1 MDDNFVFLPWLL
13 VWVSPQLSLALSVFV
28 DGSDDND
35 VVVAAVSDA
44 VVGKSG
50 NCHFSPL
57 KLGKVCIR

>member
-1 MDDNFVFLPWLL
+1 M
-13 VWVSPQLSLALSVFV
+13 SPQLSLALSVFV
-28 DGSDDND
+28 DDGSDDND

-57 KLGKVCIR
+57 KLGKVCMR